1 MDSFDL
7 ALLQEWDLESLW
19 GEDILNQ
26 RSDSLVV
33 EFQSSTSRCR
43 SVYEP
48 DRNVLRRKERERR
61 NQETQQDDGTF
72 NSSYSLFS
80 EPYKTNKGDELSNRI
95 QNTLGN
101 YDEMKDFLTDR
112 SNQSHLVGV
121 PKPGVPQAAV
131 NKIEE
136 HFVADS
142 RAQPQASSVCSTAS
156 STPAAVPGQQ
166 SKRGTVG
173 WQKAGHP
180 PPDGPQ
186 RASKRGHR
194 LIDLTRS
201 APPKNPSQKPNHC
214 VSSPS
219 PSPPSPSSS
228 NSAQQSSLRTL
239 LGDGAGRQQ
248 PRAKQVCNVEVGL
261 QTQERPPAMAAKH
274 SGSGHC
280 VQNFPP
286 SLASKPSLVQQK
298 PTAYVRPMDGQ
309 DQAPDESPKLKS
321 STETSVHCTSYRGV
335 PAAKPE
341 STRAKAKLSKFS
353 IPRPSEESRSGETNS
368 CVEDI
373 IREMTWLPPLSAI
386 QPPGKV
392 EPSKFSFP
400 NKDSQL
406 VSSGHNNPKKGDAE
420 PESPDNGTSNTS
432 MLEDD
437 LKLSSD
443 EEEGEQAA
451 QGTAL
456 HALSDSAGV
465 QQASC
470 RASVPS
476 SKGSSSGSSS
486 SGSSS
491 SSDSESSSGSDSES
505 ESSSSESEGS
515 KPAHYSSPEAE
526 PASSNKWQLD
536 KWLNKVNP
544 HKPPIL
550 IQNESHGLESS
561 QYYAPGKDPAQDC
574 GKLTDGCQSGLREK
588 DVKSA
593 CKEEQRPRT
602 ANKAPGT
609 KGVKQKSPP
618 AAVAVAVTAA
628 APPPPLPGAPL
639 ESAPAPTRRAAGKKP
654 PRRTERT
661 SAGESANCQRPEE
674 PADALG
680 ASAAIPPIPPEP
692 TKARPCA
699 NSRTSHRKELRA
711 SVTCEKRRTRGLSR
725 IVPKSKEFI
734 ETESSSSS
742 SSSDSDLE
750 SEQEE
755 YPLAKAPAV
764 AAASASDQR
773 LKEAAGSIS
782 SGGGPRAPV
791 GSINARTTSDIAK
804 ELEEQF
810 YTLVPF
816 GRNELLSPLKDSDE
830 VRSLWVKI
838 DLTLLSRIPEHLPQ
852 EAAALSAP
860 AAKDTESAPPSHP
873 SDTPVEKALP
883 KSKRKRKC
891 DNEDDYREV
900 KKAQGEKESSSR
912 QAASASNTVSANPCN
927 MNVSSLAIPIN
938 KNEKL
943 LRSPISPLSDA
954 SKHKYSSEDLTSSS
968 RSSGSGLFPSTTS
981 NKKLKAESQLPAHA
995 ADLTK
1000 AAHHS
1005 SESVLH
1011 KPRPQTEPW
1020 SPGSSGHR
1028 DCKRQKLVFDD
1039 MPRSADYFM
1048 QEAKRMKHKA
1058 DAMVEK
1064 FGKALNYAEAALSFI
1079 ECGNAMEQGP
1089 MESKSPYT
1097 MYSETV
1103 ELIRYAM
1110 RLKTHSGPNA
1120 TPEDKQL
1127 AALCYRCLAL
1137 LYWRMFRLK
1146 RDHAVKYSKA
1156 LIDYFKNSSKAAQA
1170 PSPWGAGGKST
1181 GTPSPMSPSPSPTS
1195 SVGSQG
1201 SLSNT
1206 SALSPSTIVSIP
1218 QRIHQMAANHV
1229 SITNS
1234 ILHSYD
1240 YWEMADNLAK
1250 ENREFFN
1257 DLDLLMG
1264 PVTLHSSMEHLVQY
1278 SQQGLHWL
1286 RNSAHLP

>member
-1 MDSFDL
+1 MLIIPIYTCCNYRWPFDHS
-7 ALLQEWDLESLW
+7 SL
-19 GEDILNQ
+19 
-26 RSDSLVV
+26 
-33 EFQSSTSRCR
+33 FQSEVL

-48 DRNVLRRKERERR
+48 DRNALRRKERERR
-61 NQETQQDDGTF
+61 NQETQQDGGTF

-121 PKPGVPQAAV
+121 PKPGVTQTPA
-131 NKIEE
+131 NKIDE

-142 RAQPQASSVCSTAS
+142 RAQSQPSSVCSTTS
-156 STPAAVPGQQ
+156 STPAAVPVQQ
-166 SKRGTVG
+166 SKRGTMS

-180 PPDGPQ
+180 SSDGQQ
-186 RASKRGHR
+186 RA
-194 LIDLTRS
+194 
-201 APPKNPSQKPNHC
+201 APQG
-214 VSSPS
+214 
-219 PSPPSPSSS
+219 
-228 NSAQQSSLRTL
+228 SLRTL
-239 LGDGAGRQQ
+239 LGDGVGRQQ
-248 PRAKQVCNVEVGL
+248 PRAKQVCNVEMGL
-261 QTQERPPAMAAKH
+261 QTQERPPAMATKH
-274 SGSGHC
+274 NSSAHC

-321 STETSVHCTSYRGV
+321 STESGVHCTSYRGGPV
-335 PAAKPE
+335 TKSE
-341 STRAKAKLSKFS
+341 SARAKTKLSKFN
-353 IPRPSEESRSGETNS
+353 IPKQGEETRSGESNS
-368 CVEDI
+368 CVEEI

-386 QPPGKV
+386 QAPGKV
-392 EPSKFSFP
+392 EPSKFPFP

-406 VSSGHNNPKKGDAE
+406 VSSGHNNPKKGEAE

-443 EEEGEQAA
+443 EEESEQQAA
-451 QGTAL
+451 QRTAL
-456 HALSDSAGV
+456 HALSDSTVV
-465 QQASC
+465 QQTNC
-470 RASVPS
+470 RGSVLS

-486 SGSSS
+486 SSSSS
-491 SSDSESSSGSDSES
+491 SSDSESSSGSDSET

-515 KPAHYSSPEAE
+515 KAPHFSSPEAE

-550 IQNESHGLESS
+550 IQNESQGPESN
-561 QYYAPGKDPAQDC
+561 QYYTPVKDDVQDC
-574 GKLTDGCQSGLREK
+574 GKLTDICQTSLREK
-588 DVKSA
+588 EVKTA

-602 ANKAPGT
+602 ANKGPGS

-618 AAVAVAVTAA
+618 AAVAVAVAVTTA
-628 APPPPLPGAPL
+628 APPSTVPSIPV
-639 ESAPAPTRRAAGKKP
+639 ENAPAPTRRSAGKKP
-654 PRRTERT
+654 TRRTERT
-661 SAGESANCQRPEE
+661 SAGDSANCHRSEE
-674 PADALG
+674 PTGTDTLG
-680 ASAAIPPIPPEP
+680 ASVVAPPEP
-692 TKARPCA
+692 AKTKPCG
-699 NSRTSHRKELRA
+699 NTRTSHRKELRS
-711 SVTCEKRRTRGLSR
+711 SVACEKRRTRGLSR

-755 YPLAKAPAV
+755 YPLAKAQPV
-764 AAASASDQR
+764 ATAATSGSDQR
-773 LKEAAGSIS
+773 LKETASSIS
-782 SGGGPRAPV
+782 TGSGPRAPV

-852 EAAALSAP
+852 EPGILSAP
-860 AAKDTESAPPSHP
+860 AAKDTESAPPSHTL
-873 SDTPVEKALP
+873 DTQAEKALP

-891 DNEDDYREV
+891 DNEDDYREM
-900 KKAQGEKESSSR
+900 KKVQGEKDSCLR
-912 QAASASNTVSANPCN
+912 LAASANNTLSVNHCN
-927 MNVSSLAIPIN
+927 MNISSVAIPIN
-938 KNEKL
+938 KNEKM
-943 LRSPISPLSDA
+943 LRSPVSPLSDV

-968 RSSGSGLFPSTTS
+968 RPHGNSVFTSASS
-981 NKKLKAESQLPAHA
+981 NKKPKADSHA
-995 ADLTK
+995 GDLTK
-1000 AAHHS
+1000 AAHNSENGLHS
-1005 SESVLH
+1005 KS
-1011 KPRPQTEPW
+1011 RPQTEPW
-1020 SPGSSGHR
+1020 SPGSNGHK

-1156 LIDYFKNSSKAAQA
+1156 LIDYFKQISSPPGHAMIIMRACDNTEWMAQMDSESLKVVH
-1170 PSPWGAGGKST
+1170 PKSPTEVPGHEENLAR
-1181 GTPSPMSPSPSPTS
+1181 GTSIEEDSEKHIKIEWPRGIGQIPYTS
-1195 SVGSQG
+1195 SVLLTALALFLSV
-1201 SLSNT
+1201 SL
-1206 SALSPSTIVSIP
+1206 
-1218 QRIHQMAANHV
+1218 
-1229 SITNS
+1229 
-1234 ILHSYD
+1234 
-1240 YWEMADNLAK
+1240 
-1250 ENREFFN
+1250 EFFN

-1286 RNSAHLP
+1286 RNSTHLS

>member
-7 ALLQEWDLESLW
+7 ALLQEWDLESL
-19 GEDILNQ
+19 
-26 RSDSLVV
+26 
-33 EFQSSTSRCR
+33 CA
-43 SVYEP
+43 YEP
-48 DRNVLRRKERERR
+48 DRNMLRRKERERR
-61 NQETQQDDGTF
+61 NQETQQDEGTF

-80 EPYKTNKGDELSNRI
+80 EPYKTSKGDELSSRI

-101 YDEMKDFLTDR
+101 YDEMKDLLTDR

-121 PKPGVPQAAV
+121 PKPGVPQTPV
-131 NKIEE
+131 NKIDE

-142 RAQPQASSVCSTAS
+142 RAQTQPSSACSTAS
-156 STPAAVPGQQ
+156 STPAAVPVQQ
-166 SKRGTVG
+166 NKRGTVG
-173 WQKAGHP
+173 WQKAGNP
-180 PPDGPQ
+180 PSDGQQ
-186 RASKRGHR
+186 RA
-194 LIDLTRS
+194 T
-201 APPKNPSQKPNHC
+201 
-214 VSSPS
+214 
-219 PSPPSPSSS
+219 
-228 NSAQQSSLRTL
+228 QQGSLRTL
-239 LGDGAGRQQ
+239 LGDGVGRQQ

-261 QTQERPPAMAAKH
+261 QTQGRPPAMSAKH
-274 SGSGHC
+274 SSGGHC

-321 STETSVHCTSYRGV
+321 STETSVHCPSYRGV
-335 PAAKPE
+335 PATKPE
-341 STRAKAKLSKFS
+341 SARTKAKLAKFS
-353 IPRPSEESRSGETNS
+353 IPKQGEESRAGETNS
-368 CVEDI
+368 CVEEI

-392 EPSKFSFP
+392 EPSKFPFP

-406 VSSGHNNPKKGDAE
+406 VSSGHNNPKKGEAE

-443 EEEGEQAA
+443 EEENEQQAA
-451 QGTAL
+451 QRTAL
-456 HALSDSAGV
+456 RALSDSTVV
-465 QQASC
+465 QQTNC

-476 SKGSSSGSSS
+476 CKGSSSGSGSS
-486 SGSSS
+486 SSSSS
-491 SSDSESSSGSDSES
+491 SSDSESSSGSDSET
-505 ESSSSESEGS
+505 ESSSSESEAS
-515 KPAHYSSPEAE
+515 KPPHFSSPEAE

-550 IQNESHGLESS
+550 IQNESHGSESS
-561 QYYAPGKDPAQDC
+561 QYYTPVKDEVQEC
-574 GKLTDGCQSGLREK
+574 GKLPDICQTSLREK
-588 DVKSA
+588 EIKST

-602 ANKAPGT
+602 ANKAPGS
-609 KGVKQKSPP
+609 KGVIKKSPP
-618 AAVAVAVTAA
+618 AAVAVAVTTA
-628 APPPPLPGAPL
+628 APPPAVPGAPT
-639 ESAPAPTRRAAGKKP
+639 ESTPAPGRRSAGKKP
-654 PRRTERT
+654 TRRTERT
-661 SAGESANCQRPEE
+661 SAGDSGSCHRPEE
-674 PADALG
+674 PAAGDALG
-680 ASAAIPPIPPEP
+680 TSVVIPPEP
-692 TKARPCA
+692 TKTRPCG
-699 NSRTSHRKELRA
+699 NSRTGHRKELRS

-725 IVPKSKEFI
+725 IIPKSKEFI

-755 YPLAKAPAV
+755 YPLSKPQTVAP
-764 AAASASDQR
+764 SSSSGSDQR
-773 LKEAAGSIS
+773 LKEAANSVS
-782 SGGGPRAPV
+782 SGSGPRAPV

-830 VRSLWVKI
+830 IRSLWVKI
-838 DLTLLSRIPEHLPQ
+838 DLTLLSRVPQHLPQ
-852 EAAALSAP
+852 EPVVLSAP
-860 AAKDTESAPPSHP
+860 ATKDVESGPPSLLSDAPP
-873 SDTPVEKALP
+873 EKTLP

-891 DNEDDYREV
+891 ENEDDYREA
-900 KKAQGEKESSSR
+900 KKAQSEKESSSR
-912 QAASASNTVSANPCN
+912 LTASANNTVSANHCN
-927 MNVSSLAIPIN
+927 TNINSLAIPIN
-938 KNEKL
+938 KNEKM

-968 RSSGSGLFPSTTS
+968 RNNGSSLFTSTSS
-981 NKKLKAESQLPAHA
+981 NKRHKAENQLLTHTG
-995 ADLTK
+995 DLTK
-1000 AAHHS
+1000 AAHS
-1005 SESVLH
+1005 NSEDVLH
-1011 KPRPQTEPW
+1011 KSRLQTEPW
-1020 SPGSSGHR
+1020 SPVSNGHR
-1028 DCKRQKLVFDD
+1028 DWKRQKLVFDA

-1170 PSPWGAGGKST
+1170 PSPWGASGKST
-1181 GTPSPMSPSPSPTS
+1181 GTPSPMSPNPSPTS

-1206 SALSPSTIVSIP
+1206 STLSPSTIVSIP

-1286 RNSAHLP
+1286 RNSAHLS

>member
-1 MDSFDL
+1 MGAESGGQPWPETVL
-7 ALLQEWDLESLW
+7 A
-19 GEDILNQ
+19 G
-26 RSDSLVV
+26 RFVK
-33 EFQSSTSRCR
+33 RCAAER
-43 SVYEP
+43 RHP
-48 DRNVLRRKERERR
+48 DR
-61 NQETQQDDGTF
+61 
-72 NSSYSLFS
+72 S
-80 EPYKTNKGDELSNRI
+80 
-95 QNTLGN
+95 
-101 YDEMKDFLTDR
+101 
-112 SNQSHLVGV
+112 
-121 PKPGVPQAAV
+121 A
-131 NKIEE
+131 
-136 HFVADS
+136 
-142 RAQPQASSVCSTAS
+142 RALASSVC
-156 STPAAVPGQQ
+156 PEGERKPG
-166 SKRGTVG
+166 
-173 WQKAGHP
+173 
-180 PPDGPQ
+180 
-186 RASKRGHR
+186 
-194 LIDLTRS
+194 
-201 APPKNPSQKPNHC
+201 
-214 VSSPS
+214 
-219 PSPPSPSSS
+219 
-228 NSAQQSSLRTL
+228 
-239 LGDGAGRQQ
+239 
-248 PRAKQVCNVEVGL
+248 
-261 QTQERPPAMAAKH
+261 
-274 SGSGHC
+274 
-280 VQNFPP
+280 
-286 SLASKPSLVQQK
+286 
-298 PTAYVRPMDGQ
+298 
-309 DQAPDESPKLKS
+309 
-321 STETSVHCTSYRGV
+321 
-335 PAAKPE
+335 
-341 STRAKAKLSKFS
+341 
-353 IPRPSEESRSGETNS
+353 
-368 CVEDI
+368 
-373 IREMTWLPPLSAI
+373 
-386 QPPGKV
+386 
-392 EPSKFSFP
+392 
-400 NKDSQL
+400 DSQL
-406 VSSGHNNPKKGDAE
+406 VSSGHNNPSKKGFSLQLYECVCGGGGGGGAAE
-420 PESPDNGTSNTS
+420 
-432 MLEDD
+432 
-437 LKLSSD
+437 
-443 EEEGEQAA
+443 
-451 QGTAL
+451 
-456 HALSDSAGV
+456 
-465 QQASC
+465 
-470 RASVPS
+470 
-476 SKGSSSGSSS
+476 GSSCLAISLTRLLNYNSRTKLRLEGSLVKVE
-486 SGSSS
+486 
-491 SSDSESSSGSDSES
+491 DSERGPLEELATRSSVGIR
-505 ESSSSESEGS
+505 
-515 KPAHYSSPEAE
+515 PEEQHAE

-544 HKPPIL
+544 HKPPVL

-574 GKLTDGCQSGLREK
+574 GKLADGCQAGLREK

-609 KGVKQKSPP
+609 KGVKQKS
-618 AAVAVAVTAA
+618 
-628 APPPPLPGAPL
+628 LQ
-639 ESAPAPTRRAAGKKP
+639 KP

-661 SAGESANCQRPEE
+661 SAGESTNCQRPEE

-782 SGGGPRAPV
+782 SSGGPRAPV

-852 EAAALSAP
+852 EAAALSTP
-860 AAKDTESAPPSHP
+860 AAKDAESAPPSHP

-900 KKAQGEKESSSR
+900 KKVQGEKESSSR

-943 LRSPISPLSDA
+943 LRSPLSPLSDA

-968 RSSGSGLFPSTTS
+968 RSSGSGLFPSTAS
-981 NKKLKAESQLPAHA
+981 NKKLKMESQLPAHA

-1020 SPGSSGHR
+1020 SPGSSSHR

-1181 GTPSPMSPSPSPTS
+1181 GTPSPMSPNPSPTS